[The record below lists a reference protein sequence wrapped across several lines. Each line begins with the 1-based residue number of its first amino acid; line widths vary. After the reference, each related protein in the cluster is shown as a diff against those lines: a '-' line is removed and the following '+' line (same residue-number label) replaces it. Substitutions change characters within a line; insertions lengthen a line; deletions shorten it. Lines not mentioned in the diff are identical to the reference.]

1 MRKKSV
7 AAVLAL
13 LFGWLGV
20 HRFYLGRRGTGLLM
34 AILFAIGVI
43 HMSEEPLDFPV
54 FLMAVAFWALIDFV
68 LLLAMPR
75 EEFDARYNKQYARPE
90 DRHFHRHRRRLAR
103 RHGIPDEPDA
113 DAEFE
118 KWKKLGI
125 EAFKEYELDQALEA
139 FKNALRLRPDDP
151 AIHFNLACTYS
162 LLEKPWPAMFHLA
175 KAVENG
181 FVDLDRIETHEA
193 LAYLRTLPE
202 FEEFQQRG
210 YRYAE
215 PSSPDQPALQSPVH
229 EPDLLE
235 QLRLLQRLR
244 RRGLLTEAEYESERK
259 RIEQL
264 RH

>member
-34 AILFAIGVI
+34 AILFAVGVL
-43 HMSEEPLDFPV
+43 HASDAPSDPPV
-54 FLMAVAFWALIDFV
+54 FLMVVGFWALIDFV
-68 LLLAMPR
+68 LLLAMPK
-75 EEFDARYNKQYARPE
+75 EEFDARYNRYARRE
-90 DRHFHRHRRRLAR
+90 DRHFHRYRRRLAR
-103 RHGIPDEPDA
+103 RHGIPDEPDE
-113 DAEFE
+113 DPEFE

-151 AIHFNLACTYS
+151 AVHFNLACTYS
-162 LLEKPWPAMFHLA
+162 LLEKPYPAMYHLA
-175 KAVENG
+175 KAVEHG

-193 LAYLRTLPE
+193 LSFLRTHPD
-202 FEEFQQRG
+202 FEEFQRRG

-215 PSSPDQPALQSPVH
+215 PATDRRQALQPPAE

-235 QLRLLQRLR
+235 QLKLLQSLR

-259 RIEQL
+259 RIERL